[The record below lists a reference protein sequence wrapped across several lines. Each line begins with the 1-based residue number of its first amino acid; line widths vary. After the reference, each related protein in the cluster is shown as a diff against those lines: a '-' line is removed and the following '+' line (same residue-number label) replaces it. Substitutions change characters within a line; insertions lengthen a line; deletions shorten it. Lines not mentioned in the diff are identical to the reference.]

1 MEFHV
6 KKLDIGS
13 VITEDVP
20 HRKGRTRGIENG
32 DKLVEY
38 LVSTFQKALQSNSLD
53 EFVVRFEINSPPK
66 KVKPN
71 E

>member
-1 MEFHV
+1 MEMSFHV

-32 DKLVEY
+32 DKLIEY
-38 LVSTFQKALQSNSLD
+38 FVTVFEQSLRKNSLD
-53 EFVVRFEINSPPK
+53 EFVVKFEISSPPPK
-66 KVKPN
+66 SV
-71 E
+71 